1 MRLRERR
8 SMTKPEVNII
18 PMIDIMFF
26 LLVFFMLATI
36 NMSNSGSLPI
46 KLASMQNLQQ
56 TKLDGLHVAVDKDN
70 KLYVD
75 NMEIKADKLLP
86 LLQKATVANPEML
99 VILRIDKNSQ
109 FYSTSEL
116 INILKRAGVKRI
128 ALAAEKR
135 S

>member
-1 MRLRERR
+1 MRF
-8 SMTKPEVNII
+8 TKKDEGLPQIMVI

-46 KLASMQNLQQ
+46 KMASMQNLQQ

-86 LLQKATVANPEML
+86 LLQKATAANPEML

>member
-1 MRLRERR
+1 MRFIKKDEGLPQI
-8 SMTKPEVNII
+8 MVI

-86 LLQKATVANPEML
+86 LLQKATAANPEML
-99 VILRIDKNSQ
+99 VILIIYKNSQ
-109 FYSTSEL
+109 FYSTSYL

>member
-1 MRLRERR
+1 MRFKKTDEGLPQI
-8 SMTKPEVNII
+8 MVI

-75 NMEIKADKLLP
+75 NMEIKDDKLLP
-86 LLQKATVANPEML
+86 LLQKATASNPEML

>member
-1 MRLRERR
+1 MRFIKKDEGLPQI
-8 SMTKPEVNII
+8 MVI
-18 PMIDIMFF
+18 PIIDIMFF

-86 LLQKATVANPEML
+86 LLQKATAANPEML

>member
-1 MRLRERR
+1 MRF
-8 SMTKPEVNII
+8 TKKDEGLPQIMVI

-46 KLASMQNLQQ
+46 KLASIQNLQQ

-86 LLQKATVANPEML
+86 LLQKATAANPEML

>member
-1 MRLRERR
+1 MRFKRTDEGLPQI
-8 SMTKPEVNII
+8 MVI

-46 KLASMQNLQQ
+46 KLASMQNIQQ

-75 NMEIKADKLLP
+75 NMEIKVDKLLP

>member
-1 MRLRERR
+1 MRLKRTDEGLPQI
-8 SMTKPEVNII
+8 MVI

>member
-1 MRLRERR
+1 MRF
-8 SMTKPEVNII
+8 TKKDEGLPQIMVI

-36 NMSNSGSLPI
+36 NMSDSGSLPI

-75 NMEIKADKLLP
+75 NMEITGDKLLP
-86 LLQKATVANPEML
+86 LMQKAATANPEML
-99 VILRIDKNSQ
+99 VVLRIDKNSQ
-109 FYSTSEL
+109 FYSTSEI

>member
-1 MRLRERR
+1 MRF
-8 SMTKPEVNII
+8 TKKDEGLPQIMVI

-36 NMSNSGSLPI
+36 YMSNSGSLPI

-86 LLQKATVANPEML
+86 LLQKATAANPEML

>member
-1 MRLRERR
+1 MRF
-8 SMTKPEVNII
+8 TKKDEGLPQIMVI

-26 LLVFFMLATI
+26 LLVFFIFVII
-36 NMSNSGSLPI
+36 NMSNYGRLPI

-56 TKLDGLHVAVDKDN
+56 TKLDGLNVAVDKDN

-86 LLQKATVANPEML
+86 LLQKATAANPEML

>member
-1 MRLRERR
+1 MRFKKTDEGLPQI
-8 SMTKPEVNII
+8 MVI

-46 KLASMQNLQQ
+46 KLASMQNIQQ

>member
-1 MRLRERR
+1 MRF
-8 SMTKPEVNII
+8 TKNDEGLPQIMVI

-36 NMSNSGSLPI
+36 NMSDSGSLPI

-75 NMEIKADKLLP
+75 NMEITGDKLLP
-86 LLQKATVANPEML
+86 LMQKAAAANPEML
-99 VILRIDKNSQ
+99 VVLRIDKNSQ

>member
-1 MRLRERR
+1 MRFIKKDEGLPQI
-8 SMTKPEVNII
+8 MVI

-86 LLQKATVANPEML
+86 LLQKATAANPEML
-99 VILRIDKNSQ
+99 FILRIDKNRQ

>member
-1 MRLRERR
+1 MRF
-8 SMTKPEVNII
+8 TKKDEGLPHIMVI

-86 LLQKATVANPEML
+86 LLQKATAANPEML

>member
-1 MRLRERR
+1 MRFKRTDEGLPQI
-8 SMTKPEVNII
+8 MVI

>member
-1 MRLRERR
+1 MRF
-8 SMTKPEVNII
+8 TKKDEGLPQIMVI

-86 LLQKATVANPEML
+86 LLQKATAANPEML

-135 S
+135 

>member
-1 MRLRERR
+1 MRF
-8 SMTKPEVNII
+8 TKKDEGLPQIMVI
-18 PMIDIMFF
+18 PMIDIMIF

-86 LLQKATVANPEML
+86 LLQKATAANPEML

>member
-1 MRLRERR
+1 MRF
-8 SMTKPEVNII
+8 TKKDEGLPQIMVI
-18 PMIDIMFF
+18 PMMDIMFF

-86 LLQKATVANPEML
+86 LLQKATAANPEML

>member
-1 MRLRERR
+1 MRFKRTDEGLPQI
-8 SMTKPEVNII
+8 MVI

-26 LLVFFMLATI
+26 LLVCFMLATI

-46 KLASMQNLQQ
+46 KLASMQNIQQ

-109 FYSTSEL
+109 FYSTYEL

>member
-1 MRLRERR
+1 MRFIKKDEGLPQI
-8 SMTKPEVNII
+8 MVI

-56 TKLDGLHVAVDKDN
+56 TKLDELHVAVDKDN

-86 LLQKATVANPEML
+86 LLQKATAANPEML

>member
-1 MRLRERR
+1 MRF
-8 SMTKPEVNII
+8 TKKDEGLPQIMVI

-86 LLQKATVANPEML
+86 LLQKATAANPEML

-116 INILKRAGVKRI
+116 INILQRAGVKRI

>member
-1 MRLRERR
+1 MRF
-8 SMTKPEVNII
+8 TKKDEGLPQIMVI

-56 TKLDGLHVAVDKDN
+56 TKLDGLHVDKDN

-86 LLQKATVANPEML
+86 LLQKATAANPEML

>member
-1 MRLRERR
+1 MRFKRTDEGLPQI
-8 SMTKPEVNII
+8 MVI

-86 LLQKATVANPEML
+86 LLQKATAANPEML

>member
-1 MRLRERR
+1 MRF
-8 SMTKPEVNII
+8 TKNDEGLPQIMVI

-36 NMSNSGSLPI
+36 NMSDSGSLPI
-46 KLASMQNLQQ
+46 KMASMQNLQQ

-75 NMEIKADKLLP
+75 NMEITGDKLLP
-86 LLQKATVANPEML
+86 LMQKAAAANPEML
-99 VILRIDKNSQ
+99 VVLRIDKNSQ

>member
-1 MRLRERR
+1 MRFKRTDEGLPQI
-8 SMTKPEVNII
+8 MVI

-86 LLQKATVANPEML
+86 LLQKATVDNPEML

>member
-1 MRLRERR
+1 MRF
-8 SMTKPEVNII
+8 TKNDEGLPQIMVI

-36 NMSNSGSLPI
+36 NMSDSGSLPI

-75 NMEIKADKLLP
+75 NMEITGDKLLP
-86 LLQKATVANPEML
+86 LMQKAAAANPEML
-99 VILRIDKNSQ
+99 VVLRIDKNSQ

-128 ALAAEKR
+128 ALAA
-135 S
+135 

>member
-1 MRLRERR
+1 MSFIKKDEGLPQI
-8 SMTKPEVNII
+8 MVI

-86 LLQKATVANPEML
+86 LLQKATAANPEML

>member
-1 MRLRERR
+1 MRFIKKDVGVPQI
-8 SMTKPEVNII
+8 MVI

-86 LLQKATVANPEML
+86 LLQKATAANPEML

>member
-1 MRLRERR
+1 MRF
-8 SMTKPEVNII
+8 TKKDEGLPQIMVM

-86 LLQKATVANPEML
+86 LLQKATAANPEML